1 MVDRAQS
8 EALGYILLFSI
19 LVLAVALVSV
29 SGEAGLVELRDN
41 QRTANMEQGFVVLAG
56 NVDDVSQGGV
66 PSRAT
71 ELSLSG
77 GRLSLGR
84 PVTVTVRAETG
95 ESPVFEHSRTL
106 RPIVYRAPD
115 RARLVY
121 ATGAVTIRGEE
132 GGTAMLREPPLSL
145 SSNQT
150 IVPIVNTTLNRQQ
163 LRNRVASVDGESRV
177 LVRTERRTRRV
188 VASTNSSVTVTV
200 TVDSPR
206 APAWATYLN
215 ETAPVNFPVSGGTV
229 TCTYTTDRAAVVATR
244 VAVSFE

>member
-8 EALGYILLFSI
+8 EALGYVLLFSI
-19 LVLAVALVSV
+19 LVVAVALVTI

-41 QRTANMEQGFVVLAG
+41 QRTANMEQGFVVLAE
-56 NVDDVSQGGV
+56 NVDDVSREGV

-84 PVTVTVRAETG
+84 PVTVTVRAENATG
-95 ESPVFEHSRTL
+95 VVFERSETL
-106 RPIVYRAPD
+106 TPIVYRAPD

-121 ATGAVTIRGEE
+121 ATGAVTIQGEG
-132 GGTAMLREPPLSL
+132 GGTAMLREPQLSL
-145 SSNQT
+145 TSTQT
-150 IVPIVNTTLNRQQ
+150 IVPIVNTSLDRRQ
-163 LRNRVASVDGESRV
+163 LRNQAASVDGESRV
-177 LVRTERRTRRV
+177 LVRTERRTRRI
-188 VASTNSSVTVTV
+188 VAATDSTVTVTV

-215 ETAPVNFPVSGGTV
+215 ETAPVDCPVSGSVV